1 MCAARRVSQVAAIEP
16 KPARPVQPKPKASV
30 RKAKTLT
37 AARAV
42 VYRDSFLAPPQGE
55 YRPVPHGW

>member
-1 MCAARRVSQVAAIEP
+1 MGAARRVSPAAATES
-16 KPARPVQPKPKASV
+16 KPARPVQPPSKARV
-30 RKAKTLT
+30 RKAKTLA